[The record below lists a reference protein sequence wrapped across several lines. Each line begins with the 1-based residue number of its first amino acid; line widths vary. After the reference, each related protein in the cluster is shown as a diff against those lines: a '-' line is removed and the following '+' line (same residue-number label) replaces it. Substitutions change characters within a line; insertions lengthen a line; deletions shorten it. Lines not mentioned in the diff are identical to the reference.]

1 MGSRATVYEAIG
13 LGATAAGYDINLV
26 AAAKESINYDLVL
39 YAEKSRCLN
48 R

>member
-1 MGSRATVYEAIG
+1 MGSGATVHEAIG

-26 AAAKESINYDLVL
+26 AASKEPINYDLVFI
-39 YAEKSRCLN
+39 AEKSRCLN